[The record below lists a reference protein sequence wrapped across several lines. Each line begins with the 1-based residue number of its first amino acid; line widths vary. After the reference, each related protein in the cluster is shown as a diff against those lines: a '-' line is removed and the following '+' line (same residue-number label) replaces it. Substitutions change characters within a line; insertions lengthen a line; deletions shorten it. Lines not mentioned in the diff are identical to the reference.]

1 MPNSYNFT
9 QGNDIIGTETR
20 CANESCYFL
29 TIDLELITEILIVIM
44 ICLLVQTGY
53 IFLRHIGLIKGRY

>member
-9 QGNDIIGTETR
+9 QGNDIIGTEIR
-20 CANESCYFL
+20 CANQSCYNL
-29 TIDLELITEILIVIM
+29 TIDLELITEILIIIM
-44 ICLLVQTGY
+44 LCLIVQTGY